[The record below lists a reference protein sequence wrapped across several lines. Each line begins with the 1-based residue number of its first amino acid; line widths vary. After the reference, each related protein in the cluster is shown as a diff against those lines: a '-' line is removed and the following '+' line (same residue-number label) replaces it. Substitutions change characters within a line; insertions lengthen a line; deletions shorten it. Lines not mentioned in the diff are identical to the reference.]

1 MLIALGFLAASLVG
15 LLLLPAFWSRAVRL
29 TTRRMRDTMPLTE
42 LEIAADRDKI
52 RAEYAI
58 KMHKL
63 ETLVEQVRLA
73 GARQQIDINRRDA
86 RINVLEAE
94 QERLGSLL
102 EEAQNARR
110 VLEQTIT
117 ERLPK
122 VEGRLTEAKK
132 VLHARD
138 REIAELARKVE
149 AQAAALAETE
159 AAAAS
164 GQSGEEPVARA
175 EGWRAWGLSTGGD
188 GQLKAELER
197 LKARLGEATQAAD
210 SVQARRVKQVADLNQ
225 QITALRARNDEQ
237 AIEIARLKAAQAL
250 EDESAGGSR
259 GGAKDS
265 RLSLKA
271 RLQAAEA
278 QAEQQ
283 SDTILKLRA
292 ELAHS
297 AELLLTNAQSASA
310 DARQLAGISGGVVP
324 QARRAGGE
332 GRGSLAQRMAVVRD
346 AQVDAG
352 INDPERDSAGGD
364 VTGARTPPVTAG
376 APVLV
381 AVSDEP
387 SLPVG
392 EAAFA
397 EQGAAPQTPEVA
409 QSEDQLAHPPAAA
422 KRPRLLDRIAGL
434 SRTS

>member
-1 MLIALGFLAASLVG
+1 MLIALGFLAASLIG

-149 AQAAALAETE
+149 AQAAALAEAE
-159 AAAAS
+159 VAAAS
-164 GQSGEEPVARA
+164 AQGGEPVARA
-175 EGWRAWGLSTGGD
+175 EGWRAWGLSSGGD
-188 GQLKAELER
+188 SQLKAELER
-197 LKARLGEATQAAD
+197 LKVRLGEATQAAD
-210 SVQARRVKQVADLNQ
+210 ASEARRVKQVAELNQ

-237 AIEIARLKAAQAL
+237 AVEIARLKAAQAL
-250 EDESAGGSR
+250 ENETAGGSR
-259 GGAKDS
+259 GASKDS

-271 RLQAAEA
+271 RLDAAEA

-292 ELAHS
+292 ELAQS
-297 AELLLTNAQSASA
+297 AELLLTHAQSASSE
-310 DARQLAGISGGVVP
+310 ARQLAAISGGAVP

-346 AQVDAG
+346 PQADPGVSDPAFGAASDAT
-352 INDPERDSAGGD
+352 
-364 VTGARTPPVTAG
+364 VARAPPVATG

-387 SLPVG
+387 LAPVG
-392 EAAFA
+392 ETASGDRGSALENAAGG
-397 EQGAAPQTPEVA
+397 QP
-409 QSEDQLAHPPAAA
+409 EDQPAHPPAAA
-422 KRPRLLDRIAGL
+422 KRSRLLDRIAGL

>member
-1 MLIALGFLAASLVG
+1 MSTIQSGMLIALGFLAASLIG

-149 AQAAALAETE
+149 AQAAALAEAE
-159 AAAAS
+159 VAAAS
-164 GQSGEEPVARA
+164 AQGGEPVAR
-175 EGWRAWGLSTGGD
+175 GD
-188 GQLKAELER
+188 CL
-197 LKARLGEATQAAD
+197 
-210 SVQARRVKQVADLNQ
+210 QVA
-225 QITALRARNDEQ
+225 TV
-237 AIEIARLKAAQAL
+237 
-250 EDESAGGSR
+250 SSR
-259 GGAKDS
+259 PNSSDS
-265 RLSLKA
+265 RCGWAKRH
-271 RLQAAEA
+271 RL
-278 QAEQQ
+278 
-283 SDTILKLRA
+283 
-292 ELAHS
+292 
-297 AELLLTNAQSASA
+297 
-310 DARQLAGISGGVVP
+310 
-324 QARRAGGE
+324 
-332 GRGSLAQRMAVVRD
+332 
-346 AQVDAG
+346 
-352 INDPERDSAGGD
+352 
-364 VTGARTPPVTAG
+364 RTPLKPG
-376 APVLV
+376 A
-381 AVSDEP
+381 
-387 SLPVG
+387 
-392 EAAFA
+392 
-397 EQGAAPQTPEVA
+397 
-409 QSEDQLAHPPAAA
+409 
-422 KRPRLLDRIAGL
+422 
-434 SRTS
+434 